1 MNDSRERLAR
11 LETQVERLQEDM
23 SKTEET
29 HNTVIKLEQETTW
42 IRTNVETNGVT
53 LGRIEESIRNHIE
66 NPLPANRRVVNGKF
80 IGSVIGS
87 SIIVIAAVI
96 WGIFQVI

>member
-23 SKTEET
+23 SKTEGT
-29 HNTVIKLEQETTW
+29 NKNVSKLEQETNW

-66 NPLPANRRVVNGKF
+66 NPLPANRRVVNGKLV
-80 IGSVIGS
+80 GSVIGS
-87 SIIVIAAVI
+87 IIIVLAAVI
-96 WGIFQVI
+96 WGVFQVI